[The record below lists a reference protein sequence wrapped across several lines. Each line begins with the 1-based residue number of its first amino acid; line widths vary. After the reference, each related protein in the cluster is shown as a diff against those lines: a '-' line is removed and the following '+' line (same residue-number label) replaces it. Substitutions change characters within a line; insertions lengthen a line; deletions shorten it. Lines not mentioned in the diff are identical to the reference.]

1 MRGLTVR
8 TCSMSTYTRRDALR
22 RIGAAS
28 AIGTVALAGC
38 AQESGDGDDSE
49 GGDTTGNGD
58 GESGDG
64 NGDPIQFGTLF
75 PITGPSAVF
84 GGGHQRAANL
94 AVEEINEAGGL
105 LGREVEVTNRD
116 TENAPE
122 RAAQK
127 FQTMI
132 DQQGIVGLV
141 GPYSSGIGTTLAPV
155 ARDNRVM
162 QMSNGNTSPALADA
176 GINPDDG
183 NKYYGRTAPNDQQ
196 QGRVMARIMNETLE
210 ADTAAFLHI
219 NNPYGAGLAEVASE
233 AFEGETLDIVGYSQQ
248 TTDYTSTLDRLFA
261 DDPDAIAAVMYPD
274 QGRTILT
281 QWDQGGYGGQWVGA
295 EAIFDPGLLSDL
307 SDITEGMYITS
318 PQTPGDETFQGNMG
332 GQEEITQFSAHAYDG
347 FYLEALA
354 VERAGEASGPA
365 IAENIR
371 AVSRPEGEEI
381 GVSEFAAGRDALE
394 AGDEIDYNGASGNVD
409 LNENLE
415 PIVPYVILEVQN
427 GEAQEVEEV
436 PISFFE

>member
-1 MRGLTVR
+1 
-8 TCSMSTYTRRDALR
+8 MSSHTRRDALK
-22 RIGAAS
+22 RIGVVS
-28 AIGTVALAGC
+28 TGSIALAGC
-38 AQESGDGDDSE
+38 AQDSGGDAGSGDDDTGEGADDNSGDGE
-49 GGDTTGNGD
+49 ED
-58 GESGDG
+58 GEA
-64 NGDPIQFGTLF
+64 IQFGSLL
-75 PITGPSAVF
+75 PITGPSSVF
-84 GGGHQRAANL
+84 GGGHQRAVNL
-94 AVEEINEAGGL
+94 AVEEVNDAGGL
-105 LGREVEVTNRD
+105 LGREVEITNRD
-116 TENAPE
+116 TEDAPE

-132 DQQGIVGLV
+132 DQQGIIGLV

-162 QMSNGNTSPALADA
+162 QISNGNTSPALADA

-196 QGRVMARIMNETLE
+196 QGRVMARIMNETLD

-219 NNPYGAGLAEVASE
+219 DNPYGAGLAQVASE
-233 AFEGETLDIVGYSQQ
+233 AFEGESLATVGYAQETS
-248 TTDYTSTLDRLFA
+248 DYTSTLDTLFA
-261 DDPDAIAAVMYPD
+261 DDPDVIAAVMYPD

-295 EAIFDPGLLSDL
+295 EAIFDPGLLTEL

-318 PQTPGDETFQGNMG
+318 PLTPGDETFINNMG
-332 GQEEITQFSAHAYDG
+332 GEEEITQFSAHAYDA

-354 VERAGEASGPA
+354 AARGGEASGSA

-371 AVSRPEGEEI
+371 AVSRPDGEVI
-381 GVSEFAAGRDALE
+381 GVSEFAAGRDELE
-394 AGDEIDYNGASGNVD
+394 AGNEIDYDGASGNVD

-415 PIVPYVILEVQN
+415 PIVPYMILEVSD
-427 GEAQEVEEV
+427 GEAEMIEEV

>member
-1 MRGLTVR
+1 MR
-8 TCSMSTYTRRDALR
+8 SMSDCTRRDALR

-28 AIGTVALAGC
+28 AVGTVALAGC
-38 AQESGDGDDSE
+38 AQES
-49 GGDTTGNGD
+49 
-58 GESGDG
+58 DG
-64 NGDPIQFGTLF
+64 NGDTGDDTDESDDSGDESDDSGDAIQFGTLF

-94 AVEEINEAGGL
+94 VAEEINDAGGL
-105 LGREVEVTNRD
+105 LGREVELTNRD
-116 TENAPE
+116 TEDAPE
-122 RAAQK
+122 RAVQK

-132 DQQGIVGLV
+132 DQQGIIGLV

-196 QGRVMARIMNETLE
+196 QGRVMAEIMNNTLE

-219 NNPYGAGLAEVASE
+219 DNPYGAGLADVASD
-233 AFEGETLDIVGYSQQ
+233 AFEGESLDVVGYSQE

-261 DDPDAIAAVMYPD
+261 DDPDVIAAVMYPD

-318 PQTPGDETFQGNMG
+318 PQTPGDETFQENMG

-371 AVSRPEGEEI
+371 AVSRPDGEEI
-381 GVSEFAAGRDALE
+381 GVAEFAAGRDALE
-394 AGDEIDYNGASGNVD
+394 AGEEIDYNGASGNVD

-415 PIVPYVILEVQN
+415 PIVPYVILQVEN
-427 GEAQEVEEV
+427 GEAREIDELPV
-436 PISFFE
+436 SFFE

>member
-1 MRGLTVR
+1 MT
-8 TCSMSTYTRRDALR
+8 TYTRRDTLR

-28 AIGTVALAGC
+28 AVGTVGLAGC
-38 AQESGDGDDSE
+38 AQESDDGNGE
-49 GGDTTGNGD
+49 TTGNGN
-58 GESGDG
+58 GESGG
-64 NGDPIQFGTLF
+64 GSEDPIQFGTLF

-94 AVEEINEAGGL
+94 AAEEINDAGGL
-105 LGREVEVTNRD
+105 LDREVEVTNRD

-196 QGRVMARIMNETLE
+196 QGRVMAEIMNNTIE

-219 NNPYGAGLAEVASE
+219 SNPYGAGLAEVASE
-233 AFEGETLDIVGYSQQ
+233 NFEGESLDIVGYDNQ

-261 DDPDAIAAVMYPD
+261 DDPDVIAAVMYPD

-295 EAIFDPGLLSDL
+295 EAIFDPSLLSDL

-318 PQTPGDETFQGNMG
+318 PQTPGDATFQDNMG

-371 AVSRPEGEEI
+371 AVSGPDGEEV

-394 AGDEIDYNGASGNVD
+394 AGDEVDYNGASGNVD

-415 PIVPYVILEVQN
+415 PIVPYVILQVEN
-427 GEAQEVEEV
+427 GEAQEIEEV

>member
-1 MRGLTVR
+1 
-8 TCSMSTYTRRDALR
+8 MSSYTRRGALK
-22 RIGAAS
+22 RIGTAS

-38 AQESGDGDDSE
+38 AQDSDDGGNGADGDTDDTDAEEPSDDSA
-49 GGDTTGNGD
+49 
-58 GESGDG
+58 
-64 NGDPIQFGTLF
+64 IQIGSLF
-75 PITGPSAVF
+75 PITGPSSVF
-84 GGGHQRAANL
+84 GGGHQRAVNL
-94 AVEEINEAGGL
+94 AVEEINDAGGL
-105 LGREVEVTNRD
+105 LGREVEITNRD
-116 TENAPE
+116 TEDSPE

-183 NKYYGRTAPNDQQ
+183 NKYYGRTAPNDEQ
-196 QGRVMARIMNETLE
+196 QGRVMARIMNETLD

-219 NNPYGAGLAEVASE
+219 DNPYGAGLAEVASE
-233 AFEGETLDIVGYSQQ
+233 AFEGESLARVGYSQQ
-248 TTDYTSTLDRLFA
+248 TSDYTSTLDSLFA

-295 EAIFDPGLLSDL
+295 EAIYDPGLLSDL

-318 PQTPGDETFQGNMG
+318 PQTPGDETFQQGMG
-332 GQEEITQFSAHAYDG
+332 GEEEITQFSAHAYDG
-347 FYLEALA
+347 CYLEALA

-371 AVSRPEGEEI
+371 AVSSPEGESI
-381 GVSEFAAGRDALE
+381 GVGEFAAGRDELE
-394 AGDEIDYNGASGNVD
+394 AGNEIDYDGASGNVD

-415 PIVPYVILEVQN
+415 PIVPYVILQVSD
-427 GEAQEVEEV
+427 GEAETVDEV
-436 PISFFE
+436 PVSFFE